1 MSLPN
6 DPSTRVPWGYARE
19 KCVSYELCRPGYTLV
34 CQHSPLP
41 QSHPPFPAT
50 SQLCI
55 HSSAEMHLAPP
66 RRALQKT
73 VNLPVRPKIV
83 RRTRTLSLSLSLP
96 FALFNA
102 SSETGIGPP
111 FSLVENL
118 CSSSCS
124 FDERKREEG
133 EGGEAARNTI
143 RYLGGGIGWQ
153 VGCKALEVDWG
164 R

>member
-83 RRTRTLSLSLSLP
+83 RRTRTLSLSLSLFRSP
-96 FALFNA
+96 YLTPHRKLELAPHFL
-102 SSETGIGPP
+102 SSRIFVPRVVPLTRERERRGREGKRLEIRSAISEEVSAGK
-111 FSLVENL
+111 LV
-118 CSSSCS
+118 
-124 FDERKREEG
+124 
-133 EGGEAARNTI
+133 AR
-143 RYLGGGIGWQ
+143 L
-153 VGCKALEVDWG
+153 
-164 R
+164 